1 MSTQLRF
8 DIDGFRR
15 AIESGDARYQLALYA
30 DDAELNVVD
39 PDDPFA
45 TPHVLHGKPAI
56 GSWIEQLHARS
67 TGLRVVDLRSMPD
80 RVELT
85 EEVDGRDGSH
95 VAYGYSAEV
104 RRGQLVRTTLT
115 RLDRASLHDE
125 GPPSP
130 ETT

>member
-15 AIESGDARYQLALYA
+15 AIESGDSRYQLALYA

-39 PDDPFA
+39 SDDPA
-45 TPHVLHGKPAI
+45 SSAQVLHGKPAI
-56 GSWIEQLHARS
+56 GGWIEQVHAQS
-67 TGLRVVDLRSMPD
+67 TGHRVLDPRAGAD

-85 EEVDGRDGSH
+85 DEVDGRDGSH

-104 RRGQLVRTTLT
+104 RRGQIVRTTVT
-115 RLDRASLHDE
+115 RLNL
-125 GPPSP
+125 PSSRGIIP
-130 ETT
+130 TS